1 MIEPTLV
8 ITLLD
13 RSYTVL
19 KQQADGLTHEDSL
32 LQMPFRAN
40 CMNWVL
46 GHILSSRSGFM
57 IALGLTPIWTDEQ
70 RAIYLRGSDA
80 ITEANCD
87 KAARLE
93 DMLRDLDRSQ
103 EQIVACLQTKTFEDM
118 KLPSDRPNMS
128 MGERLGH
135 SVWHEAYHTGN
146 TEALRQLAGMD
157 DQVIK

>member
-1 MIEPTLV
+1 VIEPSLV
-8 ITLLD
+8 IILLD

-40 CMNWVL
+40 CLNWVM
-46 GHILSSRSGFM
+46 GHILNSRSGLM

-70 RAIYLRGSDA
+70 RAPYLRGSEG
-80 ITEANCD
+80 ITEENCD
-87 KAARLE
+87 KAVRLE

-103 EQIVACLQTKTFEDM
+103 EQIVACLKSKTFADM
-118 KLPSDRPNMS
+118 LLPSDRPNMT
-128 MGERLGH
+128 MGERLAH

>member
-1 MIEPTLV
+1 MIEPTLI

-13 RSYTVL
+13 RNYSVL
-19 KQQADGLTHEDSL
+19 KDQTDGLTHEDSL
-32 LQMPFRAN
+32 LQLPFRAN

-70 RAIYLRGSDA
+70 RAIYLRGSA
-80 ITEANCD
+80 GITEANAD
-87 KAARLE
+87 KAISLAV
-93 DMLRDLDRSQ
+93 MLRDLDASQ
-103 EQIVACLQTKTFEDM
+103 EQIAACLKTRTFADM
-118 KLPSDRPNMS
+118 LLPSDRPNMT

-146 TEALRQLAGMD
+146 TEALRQLAGTD
-157 DQVIK
+157 DQVIQ